1 MKRASTLKA
10 INYLAMLSFLLTGCQ
25 QFSEAEIDSSAGLNG
40 GFEILKNNLPVNW
53 WIYSSNT
60 VPDADFKIELDKEN
74 FVEGKQSL
82 KFEVTKCKDLGG
94 WLSPG
99 FTNQFHEVGSFKGKG
114 TYKVSFWIM
123 NKGSKFRINA
133 GGVSPKLGEMNIV
146 MEKDEDFMEWQL
158 QEFNIEIPKNMEL
171 RLELN
176 VLKPGIF
183 WIDDIRVEK
192 IQ

>member
-10 INYLAMLSFLLTGCQ
+10 IGYLIVLSLLLTGCQ
-25 QFSEAEIDSSAGLNG
+25 QFSEAEIDRSAGLNG
-40 GFEILKNNLPVNW
+40 GFEISKNNLPVNW
-53 WIYSSNT
+53 AMYTPNT
-60 VPDADFKIELDKEN
+60 VPDANFKIELDKEN

-82 KFEVTKCKDLGG
+82 KFEVTTCKDIGG

-123 NKGSKFRINA
+123 NKESKFRISA
-133 GGVSPKLGEMNIV
+133 GGVSPKLGEMNTLLEGDSNIT
-146 MEKDEDFMEWQL
+146 EWQL
-158 QEFNIEIPKNMEL
+158 QEFNIDIPKDMEL

-176 VLKPGIF
+176 ILKPGTF
-183 WIDDIRVEK
+183 WIDNIQVEK
-192 IQ
+192 L